1 MTDMTDCWYNHP
13 MNPVDSPPSAPI
25 MTHVS
30 LDNQNESVKQFVL
43 SLSVDRQ
50 GSVVELEG
58 KEVLRVFPPQHEGST
73 KDQEWTDIKN
83 ERRCQLIDKKF
94 DATLTPDEAKELE
107 DLQDQMLR
115 YRHRVAPLP
124 LAYARQLLE
133 ELERK
138 AAQANGPSA

>member
-1 MTDMTDCWYNHP
+1 MEP
-13 MNPVDSPPSAPI
+13 RASSPSVPI

-30 LDNQNESVKQFVL
+30 LDSQNESVKQFVL

-58 KEVLRVFPPQHEGST
+58 KEILRVFPAQSDATDQDWSEG
-73 KDQEWTDIKN
+73 KN
-83 ERRCQLIDKKF
+83 DRRCQLIDKKI
-94 DATLTPDEAKELE
+94 DTTLTSEEAKELE

-115 YRHRVAPLP
+115 HRHRVAPLP
-124 LAYARQLLE
+124 LAHAHQLLE

-138 AAQANGPSA
+138 AAGVNGPPP

>member
-1 MTDMTDCWYNHP
+1 
-13 MNPVDSPPSAPI
+13 

-43 SLSVDRQ
+43 SLSVDRR
-50 GSVVELEG
+50 GSVIELEG
-58 KEVLRVFPPQHEGST
+58 KEVLRTFPAQSDDAAKG
-73 KDQEWTDIKN
+73 QEWTESKN
-83 ERRCQLIDKKF
+83 DRRCQLIDRKI
-94 DATLTPDEAKELE
+94 DAMLTADEEKELE